1 MTATSKAW
9 ARPQTLA
16 EVAAAAQTIGDF
28 HNHLRDFL
36 HAFKAAPAREKIAA
50 GPVLL
55 RGKFPGG
62 ELADAY
68 LAAVA
73 VELSFD
79 LAAARPAWTRKPERT
94 LANPWFAAK
103 SDELRIVLL
112 HESPAGFRERNLF
125 VSENALSV
133 A

>member
-1 MTATSKAW
+1 MSIDPRAW
-9 ARPQTLA
+9 ARPQSLV
-16 EVAAAAQTIGDF
+16 EVAQNLVSLEDF
-28 HNHLRDFL
+28 HPHLRDFL
-36 HAFKAAPAREKIAA
+36 HAFKAAPAYEKIAVA
-50 GPVLL
+50 PPLMAMQFA
-55 RGKFPGG
+55 RG
-62 ELADAY
+62 ELIDSY

-79 LAAARPAWTRKPERT
+79 LCRARPAWTRDRERVLQT
-94 LANPWFAAK
+94 PWFAAK
-103 SDELRIVLL
+103 SDDLRAVLL

>member
-1 MTATSKAW
+1 MNAVSKAW
-9 ARPQTLA
+9 ARPQSLI
-16 EVAAAAQTIGDF
+16 EVANATESLADF
-28 HNHLRDFL
+28 HYHLSDFL
-36 HAFKAAPAREKIAA
+36 HAFQAAPAREKIAGEPA
-50 GPVLL
+50 LL
-55 RGKFPGG
+55 RERFSGG

-79 LAAARPAWTRKPERT
+79 LAQSRPEWVCKPERSLLT
-94 LANPWFAAK
+94 PWFAAK
-103 SDELRIVLL
+103 SAKLRMCLL